1 MAIPSERRPR
11 KVHKLHLD
19 DVRHLSADDLVD
31 MLREGPVEI
40 IVAIEDS
47 AEWGETLGRFFDKM
61 EGDVEHW
68 RHKMR
73 NRTVIVNFVD
83 RG

>member
-1 MAIPSERRPR
+1 MAMPAERHSR
-11 KVHKLHLD
+11 KVHKLQLE
-19 DVRHLSADDLVD
+19 DVKQLAPDDLAE

-40 IVAIEDS
+40 IVAIQDS
-47 AEWGETLGRFFDKM
+47 ATWGDTLGRFFDKM
-61 EGDVEHW
+61 ESDVEHW
-68 RHKMR
+68 RDKMR

>member
-1 MAIPSERRPR
+1 MTMPAERRPR
-11 KVHKLHLD
+11 KVHKLQLK
-19 DVRHLSADDLVD
+19 DVQQLAPDDLVE
-31 MLREGPVEI
+31 MLREGAVEI

-47 AEWGETLGRFFDKM
+47 ETWGDTLGRFFDKM
-61 EGDVEHW
+61 GSDVERW
-68 RHKMR
+68 RDEMR

>member
-1 MAIPSERRPR
+1 MALPSERRPR
-11 KVHKLHLD
+11 KVHKLQLA
-19 DVRHLSADDLVD
+19 DVQELSPEDLVE

-40 IVAIEDS
+40 IVAVEDS
-47 AEWGETLGRFFDKM
+47 GTWGDILGRFFDKM
-61 EGDVEHW
+61 ETDVEQW

-83 RG
+83 RS